1 MVYCKLIY
9 EVGKAKKAKPGRK
22 QCLSYKNI
30 VLALVP
36 SLLYRNLKISKQ
48 NHPWKQGKGFLHL
61 LLSHASEIASLK
73 ALPCNLW
80 QELHSICPSISPSMN
95 ASPCQCAPHLC
106 HPTAPAWQ

>member
-30 VLALVP
+30 MLEVPPALVP
-36 SLLYRNLKISKQ
+36 SLLYRNLEISKQ

-61 LLSHASEIASLK
+61 LLSHLK
-73 ALPCNLW
+73 
-80 QELHSICPSISPSMN
+80 
-95 ASPCQCAPHLC
+95 
-106 HPTAPAWQ
+106 